1 MDLSLLSLD
10 SSFYPSTKIKIDEF
24 LLEWLN
30 INETNKLIDYL
41 LDEASSRTSEG
52 YSTLHSDIQNVNPPP
67 RSPNSSRS
75 PKKRL
80 QSEISSQQE
89 VKGNE
94 KYEGIGHNHHHEIDE
109 RTDNQ
114 STRRRSNIDSLPVF
128 FVKGRGHKSRKP
140 ITEGLSESTVYF
152 DLHPDQL
159 VLKLSEIES
168 YFKPY
173 PNGIPFENF
182 VHITKGLCGLPS
194 FFNLPLCRR
203 ITLLYPPTEKPTSSG
218 TSKSRPAPVS
228 KTVITLKTFLL
239 FWQNEIE
246 PYDRYERFFRL
257 IKQPSQTVNYIIK
270 DDFVPFIQ
278 ELLHFHP
285 GLEFLENH
293 DEFQR
298 FLMILNS
305 PNDLNRKYALTVI
318 ARIYYKVNLSR
329 TGKLSLREIYNS
341 NLIHEFM
348 HVDEETDINRV
359 TEYFSYE
366 HFYVLYCRFFELD
379 YDKDSKLT
387 RDDLLKYGEHS
398 LSEAIVDR

>member
-1 MDLSLLSLD
+1 M
-10 SSFYPSTKIKIDEF
+10 
-24 LLEWLN
+24 
-30 INETNKLIDYL
+30 
-41 LDEASSRTSEG
+41 
-52 YSTLHSDIQNVNPPP
+52 
-67 RSPNSSRS
+67 
-75 PKKRL
+75 
-80 QSEISSQQE
+80 
-89 VKGNE
+89 
-94 KYEGIGHNHHHEIDE
+94 
-109 RTDNQ
+109 
-114 STRRRSNIDSLPVF
+114 
-128 FVKGRGHKSRKP
+128 
-140 ITEGLSESTVYF
+140 ESCA
-152 DLHPDQL
+152 DQL
-159 VLKLSEIES
+159 VLRLPEIES

-203 ITLLYPPTEKPTSSG
+203 ITLLYPPSSS
-218 TSKSRPAPVS
+218 TTTTASSDKSSSKSSRSSHQQPPPQQQQQPAAAPNRM
-228 KTVITLKTFLL
+228 TLKTFLL
-239 FWQNEIE
+239 YWQHEIE

-257 IKQPSQTVNYIIK
+257 VKQPAPSASGGGGPVDEVNYIMK

-298 FLMILNS
+298 
-305 PNDLNRKYALTVI
+305 KYALTVI
-318 ARIYYKVNLSR
+318 ARIFYKVNLSR
-329 TGKLSLREIYNS
+329 TGKISLRELYSS

-379 YDKDSKLT
+379 NDKDSKLT

-398 LSEAIVDR
+398 LSEAIIDRSDGPSPPPPPLSLLTVTGC